1 MHDASAVPE
10 VKSRATARAVVQGV
24 PVKKNTLYLKTKLVN

>member
-24 PVKKNTLYLKTKLVN
+24 SAKNTPFLKTKLGN